1 MKKYTLILLIFIVS
15 YQALM
20 GQGKFNVAFGL
31 KIGTNYTLPKMVDLE
46 SMEFNNQFGP
56 DFGAFTDFTFNGHI
70 GLKME
75 VLYSVQNIHMESYG
89 IGDGS
94 GTRIGTVELNQK
106 VRDQY
111 LLFPVLFKTRL
122 VKRLEF
128 LVGPQLGLLISNE
141 NRFLVIDG
149 IIFTQNEPIDNLS
162 LSGNFELSFHA
173 TDKLNFGL
181 RYNLGVGKIN
191 SLRNTGFQLY
201 LGYGLL

>member
-1 MKKYTLILLIFIVS
+1 MKNYHFILLAFIVN
-15 YQALM
+15 LNTIM
-20 GQGKFNVAFGL
+20 GQGDFKVAFGL
-31 KIGTNYTLPKMVDLE
+31 KIGMNYTMPKMVDLE

-56 DFGAFTDFTFNGHI
+56 DLGAFTDFTFNRHI

-89 IGDGS
+89 IGDGN

-111 LLFPVLFKTRL
+111 LIFPVLFKTRL
-122 VKRLEF
+122 LKKLDF
-128 LVGPQLGLLISNE
+128 LIGPQLGLLISDE

-149 IIFTQNEPIDNLS
+149 IIFTQNEPIDNVS
-162 LSGNFELSFHA
+162 LSGNFELSFSA
-173 TDKLNFGL
+173 TAKLNLGL

-201 LGYGLL
+201 LGYALL

>member
-1 MKKYTLILLIFIVS
+1 MKNYHLILLAFIVN
-15 YQALM
+15 LNTLL
-20 GQGKFNVAFGL
+20 GQGDFKVAFGL

-56 DFGAFTDFTFNGHI
+56 DFGAFTDFTFNRRI

-122 VKRLEF
+122 VRKLDF
-128 LVGPQLGLLISNE
+128 LIGPQVGLLISDE

-149 IIFTQNEPIDNLS
+149 IIFTQNEPTDNIS
-162 LSGNFELSFHA
+162 LSGNFELSFSA
-173 TDKLNFGL
+173 TDRLDFGL
-181 RYNLGVGKIN
+181 RYNLGLSKIN
-191 SLRNTGFQLY
+191 SLRNNGFQLY
-201 LGYGLL
+201 LGYALL